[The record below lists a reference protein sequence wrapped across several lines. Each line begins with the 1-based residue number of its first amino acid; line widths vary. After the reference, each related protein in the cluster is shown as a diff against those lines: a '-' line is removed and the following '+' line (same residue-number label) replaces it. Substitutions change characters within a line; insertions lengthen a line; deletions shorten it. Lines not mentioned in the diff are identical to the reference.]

1 MNDLFFRC
9 SSNSRRKA
17 RSAQAI
23 IELGILGGLLLFM
36 LMSGV
41 LFMLQVNQDASISM
55 ETFRRALREAR
66 PNPNGTEGE
75 YSPGYA
81 VAYSTLV
88 TDRSRQFQKDTAP
101 IQKYHSTASVYW
113 VVPSIDE
120 LAGSDFDV
128 SDKNKVVYKIN
139 EDVFDVDRFNKEA
152 LMSNGKVINKNIKA
166 VVTTPQDVVW
176 KRQSVM
182 IDKAGVSM
190 RKRIEDVSEKID
202 VLLGECYGTCTGDP
216 RPIGAKMPVTQVLAL
231 KKTVYGKKDVY
242 KKEDNLDADL
252 YEYEYNNE
260 TGQKGVHRTVG
271 SGIQ

>member
-1 MNDLFFRC
+1 
-9 SSNSRRKA
+9 
-17 RSAQAI
+17 
-23 IELGILGGLLLFM
+23 M

-41 LFMLQVNQDASISM
+41 LFMLQVNQDASVSM
-55 ETFRRALREAR
+55 ETFRRALKEAR
-66 PNPNGTEGE
+66 PNPNGSGSD

-81 VAYSTLV
+81 VAYSSLV

-101 IQKYHSTASVYW
+101 LQKYQSTASVYW

-120 LAGSDFDV
+120 LAGTDFD
-128 SDKNKVVYKIN
+128 SADKNKVVYKIN
-139 EDVFDVDRFNKEA
+139 EDVFDVDKYTREA
-152 LMSNGKVINKNIKA
+152 SKSEGRVINKNIRSI
-166 VVTTPQDVVW
+166 VTTPQDVVW
-176 KRQSVM
+176 KRQSVI

-190 RKRIEDVSEKID
+190 RKRIEDVSETID
-202 VLLGECYGTCTGDP
+202 VLLGECTGTCTGDP

-242 KKEDNLDADL
+242 KKEDNVDALSGL

-260 TGQKGVHRTVG
+260 TGQKGIHRSVG